1 MIWPASMNTTRLA
14 TSRANPISWVT
25 TSMVMPSFARSTM
38 VSSTS
43 LTISGSSAE
52 VGSSNSITFGFMVSA
67 RAIATRCCWP
77 PDIWP
82 GYFWACCGILTRSR
96 YFMAIASASFCGM
109 LRTQI
114 GASVQFSRTV
124 RCGNRLKLWNTMPT
138 SRRTSSTRRRFGP
151 SSMPSTTISPSWN
164 SSSALMQ
171 RISVDLP
178 EPDGPQITMRSPL
191 PTVRSM
197 SRSTWKSPYHLLR
210 WEILTIE
217 SAMVIPSI
225 APMRVQPVLDKQRI
239 ARHAETEREVDDAGK
254 GEARKQG
261 CGRRPVRIR
270 KRGAQNAQE
279 VEQRHDRHQR
289 GVFEQGDETVD
300 EARNDVAEG
309 LRQPDQEGG
318 LGPGQ
323 DDGR

>member
-1 MIWPASMNTTRLA
+1 PGNLLA
-14 TSRANPISWVT
+14 W
-25 TSMVMPSFARSTM
+25 
-38 VSSTS
+38 
-43 LTISGSSAE
+43 
-52 VGSSNSITFGFMVSA
+52 
-67 RAIATRCCWP
+67 
-77 PDIWP
+77 
-82 GYFWACCGILTRSR
+82 CGILTRSR
-96 YFMAIASASFCGM
+96 YFIAVASASFCGM

-114 GASVQFSRTV
+114 GASVQFSSTV

-191 PTVRSM
+191 PTERSM

-210 WEILTIE
+210 CEILTIE

-225 APMRVQPVLDKQRI
+225 APMRIQPVLDEQRI
-239 ARHAETEREVDDAGK
+239 TRHAETEREVDDAGK

-261 CGRRPVRIR
+261 SWRRPVRIGE
-270 KRGAQNAQE
+270 RGAQHAQE
-279 VEQRHDRHQR
+279 VEQGHDRHQR
-289 GVFEQGDETVD
+289 GVLEQGDETVD
-300 EARNDVAEG
+300 EARNDVAERARRLPLAPRDRRQAAADHLG
-309 LRQPDQEGG
+309 LV
-318 LGPGQ
+318 GPGKQ
-323 DDGR
+323 RGADQRAHQPVHGEIAGQEQ

>member
-25 TSMVMPSFARSTM
+25 TSMVMPSLARSTM

-52 VGSSNSITFGFMVSA
+52 VGSSNSITLGFMVSA

-82 GYFWACCGILTRSR
+82 GYLLAWCGILTRSR
-96 YFMAIASASFCGM
+96 YFIAAASASFCGT

-114 GASVQFSRTV
+114 GASVQFSSTV

-151 SSMPSTTISPSWN
+151 RSMPSTTISPSWN

-178 EPDGPQITMRSPL
+178 EPEGPQITMRSPL
-191 PTVRSM
+191 PTARSM

-210 WEILTIE
+210 WEMLTIE
-217 SAMVIPSI
+217 SSAMPVPSLI
-225 APMRVQPVLDKQRI
+225 APVRVQPALDEQRI
-239 ARHAETEREVDDAGK
+239 ARHAKTESEIDHSGE
-254 GEARKQG
+254 GEAGEQRRR
-261 CGRRPVRIR
+261 RRPVRIGER
-270 KRGAQNAQE
+270 CPQRSEQ
-279 VEQRHDRHQR
+279 VEQRDDRHQR
-289 GVFEQGDETVD
+289 GILEQRDEAVD
-300 EARNDVAEG
+300 EAGND
-309 LRQPDQEGG
+309 
-318 LGPGQ
+318 
-323 DDGR
+323 